1 MSSSTPAILN
11 IENLSKDF
19 GRIRALRGIN
29 LRLDRPGV
37 YGFLGP
43 NGAGKTTTFKLVSGL
58 LRPTS
63 GRVSIGGIMVGEN
76 PRTALT
82 NLGIL
87 FDTPAFYPY
96 LTGRENLQ
104 VISRWIGRDYHQRI
118 AELLTLVGLD
128 HAGNRPV
135 SGYSWGMKQRLGLAA
150 ALLSDPLLLLLDE
163 PTNGLDPGGI
173 ADVRRLLPKLAYEH
187 GRTVMLSS
195 HRMDEVEQIC
205 DQVIII
211 NQGEIIA
218 SGSPAELASGETSI
232 EIHCADIGSARQAL
246 GEING
251 VETVEQTGA
260 GRLKVVAP
268 GIPAGTLNRQL
279 IERGLTI
286 DQVLDRRESL
296 EEVFFRLTGLKN
308 YEQ

>member
-1 MSSSTPAILN
+1 MNSSTPAILN
-11 IENLSKDF
+11 IENLAKDF
-19 GRIRALRGIN
+19 GRVRALKGIN

-43 NGAGKTTTFKLVSGL
+43 NGAGKTTTFKLVAGL
-58 LRPTS
+58 LRPTA
-63 GRVSIGGIMVGEN
+63 GRITIRGIGIADN
-76 PRTALT
+76 TRDALS

-96 LTGRENLQ
+96 LTGRENLL
-104 VISRWIGRDYHQRI
+104 VISRWIGRDCSHKI
-118 AELLTLVGLD
+118 SELLSLVGLD
-128 HAGNRPV
+128 HAEKRHI

-150 ALLSDPLLLLLDE
+150 ALLSDPALLLLDE

-173 ADVRRLLPKLAYEH
+173 ADVRRLLPKLAYEQ

-205 DQVIII
+205 DQVTII
-211 NQGEIIA
+211 NQGALVA
-218 SGSPAELASGETSI
+218 SGSPAELASGDSAI
-232 EIHCADIGSARQAL
+232 EIHCADIEAARRVLA
-246 GEING
+246 EIDG
-251 VETVEQTGA
+251 VENVEQTGA
-260 GRLKVVAP
+260 GRLKVIAP
-268 GIPAGTLNRQL
+268 GVPAGTINRLL

-296 EEVFFRLTGLKN
+296 EEVFFRLTAKKN
-308 YEQ
+308 NEQ